1 VPQNDG
7 EGLDPN
13 DLFTAAERQGMALE
27 IRPDRGS
34 RTFSVGPVGSFAS
47 TPADDGR
54 PADREALLRRLSE
67 HASNPLRDRAAQA
80 LFPRLREFA
89 ARELPDYLRPAA
101 YMLLEHIPRTASG
114 KVDRRRL
121 PSPGHQRPELS
132 TPYAAPGSEL
142 EKTTERVWRDVLGLD
157 RIGIDDSFFDLGGN
171 SLGVVTLAAKL
182 GKELGREISV
192 VTIFEHPTVRAFA
205 ARVAAPSAPSAVAGR
220 GARGAQV
227 RDAYRHHR
235 HRRVA
240 RGRR

>member
-1 VPQNDG
+1 
-7 EGLDPN
+7 
-13 DLFTAAERQGMALE
+13 
-27 IRPDRGS
+27 
-34 RTFSVGPVGSFAS
+34 
-47 TPADDGR
+47 
-54 PADREALLRRLSE
+54 
-67 HASNPLRDRAAQA
+67 
-80 LFPRLREFA
+80 LREFA